1 MLGILLAPFGAVHL
15 QERIFRYR
23 AGHLL
28 SDMRFLVGHQA
39 NLPEIQAVFKHWD
52 PHACSEQGCTI
63 EGDSWRTSFSV
74 NRVVNSE
81 DAASDWH
88 PIWLPPLFRTYG
100 GRIAHVEASA
110 GIVGGTMRV
119 ISFEVNME
127 ISPSHGVSDYHAGNH
142 LSGSAYSGYPFSIR
156 DDWQGLT
163 LHPSYVI
170 GGANLEAWY
179 PWWATSAYVAF
190 APHVE
195 GGDVKRLMSFD
206 LSCLTRWRPCREPI
220 DLMPEAVAQHAKEEL
235 QLAQARKNH
244 VCGPIITALMA
255 RDALYAG
262 VVEVMGSH
270 EELRLNEGQINI
282 PNVRLIENF
291 DKGGHWKIGENRDLE
306 IYDVNT
312 NRDITDPPPEVHT
325 GNRLIVL
332 AESEK
337 HHPVLAER
345 CGILPLNPANLEL
358 VRQAVAGNLPSTKP

>member
-1 MLGILLAPFGAVHL
+1 MSNEGTSRHSRTLRIFILLGILLAPFGAVHL

-52 PHACSEQGCTI
+52 PHACSEPGCTI

-163 LHPSYVI
+163 LHP
-170 GGANLEAWY
+170 
-179 PWWATSAYVAF
+179 ATSLAGQTSK
-190 APHVE
+190 PGTH
-195 GGDVKRLMSFD
+195 GGQRVRTWHLPR
-206 LSCLTRWRPCREPI
+206 TWRAA
-220 DLMPEAVAQHAKEEL
+220 M
-235 QLAQARKNH
+235 
-244 VCGPIITALMA
+244 
-255 RDALYAG
+255 
-262 VVEVMGSH
+262 
-270 EELRLNEGQINI
+270 
-282 PNVRLIENF
+282 
-291 DKGGHWKIGENRDLE
+291 
-306 IYDVNT
+306 
-312 NRDITDPPPEVHT
+312 
-325 GNRLIVL
+325 
-332 AESEK
+332 
-337 HHPVLAER
+337 
-345 CGILPLNPANLEL
+345 
-358 VRQAVAGNLPSTKP
+358 